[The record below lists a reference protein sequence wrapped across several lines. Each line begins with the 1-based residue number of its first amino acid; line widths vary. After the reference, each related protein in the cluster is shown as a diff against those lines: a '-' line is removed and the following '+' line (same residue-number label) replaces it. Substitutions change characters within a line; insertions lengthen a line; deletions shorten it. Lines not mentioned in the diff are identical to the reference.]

1 LVHLDAFTLLELDNK
16 RSSLHSID
24 QDVTTL
30 KQGIARPRADK
41 VNRATTG
48 LVVIF
53 GIDIKETNFL
63 DASTSRVIG
72 DRAHVQN
79 AETSTIVGLVGK
91 AVCNVLVVVN
101 ALGAGLVKTCLLGC
115 LE

>member
-30 KQGIARPRADK
+30 EQGIARPRANK

-91 AVCNVLVVVN
+91 AVCNILVVVN